1 MSTKE
6 RILEEALTLFAE
18 NGYDGTSV
26 EEIAKHV
33 GIKAPSLYKH
43 YKGKEDI
50 LNALIDAA
58 ESRYEEFFGSE
69 RHIGK
74 LPENEEEFIQVT
86 MEKIH
91 FTMRDPMIRK
101 IRIFLV
107 QEQFRSERLA
117 EITTRHQL
125 YGIQQMYTKILESM
139 MKEGL
144 VIRDDPEMLA
154 IELTSPAALLVSQAD
169 RQPKNEEEALQKIE
183 KHLRHFCGVYMK
195 GEKDDRKEITL

>member
-6 RILEEALTLFAE
+6 KILSAALTLFAE

-26 EEIAKHV
+26 EEIAKSV

-58 ESRYEEFFGSE
+58 ESRYEEYFGSE
-69 RHIGK
+69 KNIGK
-74 LPENEEEFIQVT
+74 LPENTEEFTRSAI
-86 MEKIH
+86 EKVR
-91 FTMRDPMIRK
+91 FTMHDPMIRK

-117 EITTRHQL
+117 EITTRHQID
-125 YGIQQMYTKILESM
+125 GIQNMYMKILSGM
-139 MKEGL
+139 MEKDL
-144 VIRDDPEMLA
+144 VVRDDPAMLA
-154 IELTSPAALLVSQAD
+154 MELTAPAVLLISLAD
-169 RQPKNEEEALQKIE
+169 RQPQCEEKYLITLE
-183 KHLRHFCGVYMK
+183 KHIRHFCSTYMK
-195 GEKDDRKEITL
+195 KLPTGE